1 MNIPH
6 NSQVKSNASD
16 NRLKQNPSNQRENPK
31 KKSRWHFST
40 SVHIYLNKDKDRAQ
54 NFNTDI
60 WHHVY
65 YIDMLVKRWTTFV
78 YILYRS
84 RDNCVLPGRP
94 MQKS

>member
-16 NRLKQNPSNQRENPK
+16 NRLKQNPSNRRENPK

-40 SVHIYLNKDKDRAQ
+40 SVHIYLNKDMDRAQ
-54 NFNTDI
+54 NLNTDI